1 MRQLGR
7 QRAGAAARDDE
18 HGVVGKLRQRVR
30 AFGVSATDGLN
41 DLAVHI
47 VSACGA
53 VVNIE

>member
-1 MRQLGR
+1 VRQLGR